1 MSRRHSMGRGGMS
14 MKLKRLAAAAVLT
27 VVVTAAA
34 CPALAECPKRCTATP
49 KPRVTCAQKEA
60 DRREAAYLA
69 SVRAYQKAIAAREQ
83 AYLDSVKAYQK
94 AVAQREQA
102 YLNSLYH
109 CP

>member
-1 MSRRHSMGRGGMS
+1 
-14 MKLKRLAAAAVLT
+14 MKLKRLVAAAVLT
-27 VVVTAAA
+27 AVVTAAA
-34 CPALAECPKRCTATP
+34 CPALAECPKKCTATP

-102 YLNSLYH
+102 YLDSLYN